1 MTPLRIG
8 TRGSELALWQATE
21 VARLLAGAGFD
32 SEIVT
37 IRTTGD
43 RRDDVSLASI
53 GGKGLFIKELE
64 DALESGH
71 IDLAAHSLKD
81 VPSLIAPQFEL
92 CAFLERAD
100 PRDVW
105 IQNEGKSLEALPPG
119 SVIGTSSP
127 RRRAQILALHPGLS
141 TRDIRGNVG
150 TRLDK
155 HDAGDF
161 DGLVL
166 AAAGLSRLGRT
177 DRIHSFFAVDEMVP
191 AAGQGTIAIE
201 IARENGRARDAALA
215 IDSKPSRRAALVE
228 RAVLQ
233 HFGEQLDCYSPIAV
247 HASIEE
253 SGLRVRAFLS
263 DLEGRNPIRADET
276 GADPEELAAHVAGK
290 LIQGG
295 GIELLA
301 ASSKR

>member
-1 MTPLRIG
+1 MMPLRIG
-8 TRGSELALWQATE
+8 TRGSELALWQANE
-21 VARLLAGAGFD
+21 VARLLAEAGIHA
-32 SEIVT
+32 EIVT

-43 RRDDVSLASI
+43 RRADVSLASI

-64 DALESGH
+64 DALQSGH

-81 VPSLIAPQFEL
+81 VPSMIDSQFEL

-100 PRDVW
+100 PRDAWV
-105 IQNEGKSLEALPPG
+105 QNEGKALEALPPG

-141 TRDIRGNVG
+141 TREIRGNVG
-150 TRLDK
+150 TRLEK

-161 DGLVL
+161 VGLVL

-177 DRIHSFFAVDEMVP
+177 DRIHSFFAIDEMIP

-215 IDSKPSRRAALVE
+215 IDSEPSRRAALVE

-233 HFGEQLDCYSPIAV
+233 HFGERLDCYSPIAV
-247 HASIEE
+247 HASIEGR
-253 SGLRVRAFLS
+253 GLRVRAFLS
-263 DLEGRNPIRADET
+263 DFEGRNPIRADET
-276 GADPEELAAHVAGK
+276 GVVPEELAARVAGK

-301 ASSKR
+301 ASKKR